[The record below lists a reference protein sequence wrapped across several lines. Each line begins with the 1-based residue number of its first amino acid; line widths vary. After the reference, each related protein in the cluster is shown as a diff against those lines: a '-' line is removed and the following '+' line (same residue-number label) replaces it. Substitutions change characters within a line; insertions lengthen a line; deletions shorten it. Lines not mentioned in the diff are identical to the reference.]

1 MKAWSVMRY
10 RCYFLDMHST
20 IARVEV
26 IEAETDAEALEPAAI
41 ALRAQG
47 DSFSG
52 VEVWDRGRRIERAQ
66 GEGLEQI
73 RRWRMKA
80 EELRTAAES
89 FTNDSARRAFRSS
102 AETYDALANALEA
115 RLRRQGGSGQAAG

>member
-1 MKAWSVMRY
+1 MQY

-26 IEAETDAEALEPAAI
+26 IEAETDAEALERAAI

-47 DSFSG
+47 DGFSG

-89 FTNDSARRAFRSS
+89 FTNDSARRAFLSS